1 MLNKLLTNPIA
12 ITQVI
17 LIILALLQ
25 IPYLSATIIYFGIG
39 LYTIISITMLSTL
52 TFTGYNIIRDIIKA
66 DPSGYKKK
74 LDKLTNMTL
83 FAEVITLVIGVLYAI
98 ISLPLAIVYL
108 LSIVLLMTVFKPYLT
123 EILEDL

>member
-1 MLNKLLTNPIA
+1 MLAKLLTNPTVLAQI
-12 ITQVI
+12 I

-25 IPYLSATIIYFGIG
+25 IPYLSATIIYLGIS
-39 LYTIISITMLSTL
+39 LYIIASIMMLTTF

-83 FAEVITLVIGVLYAI
+83 FGEVSTLIIGVLYAI

-108 LSIVLLMTVFKPYLT
+108 LSITLLITVFKPYLS
-123 EILEDL
+123 EILKDL

>member
-25 IPYLSATIIYFGIG
+25 MPYLSATIIYFGIG

>member
-25 IPYLSATIIYFGIG
+25 MPYLSATIIYFGIG

-83 FAEVITLVIGVLYAI
+83 FAEVITLVIGILYSI

>member
-1 MLNKLLTNPIA
+1 MLAKLLTNPIA

-25 IPYLSATIIYFGIG
+25 IPYLSITIIYLGIG
-39 LYTIISITMLSTL
+39 FYAITSIMILTTL